1 MNTPLSSHRRV
12 YELCLKLFL
21 LVSGLQFLSYGPIN
35 INYQKFELSGTWRAW
50 LVLVFCHPA
59 LCWSGMTSNLPE
71 NSLRLQT
78 VFLREVV
85 DTLCHNWGDVGV
97 VMVDNPGE
105 GDAEL
110 LERSPVA
117 SLGLTAVE
125 HFADGFQ
132 P

>member
-1 MNTPLSSHRRV
+1 
-12 YELCLKLFL
+12 
-21 LVSGLQFLSYGPIN
+21 
-35 INYQKFELSGTWRAW
+35 
-50 LVLVFCHPA
+50 
-59 LCWSGMTSNLPE
+59 MTSNLPE

-85 DTLCHNWGDVGV
+85 DTLCHNGGDVGV

-105 GDAEL
+105 GDTEL